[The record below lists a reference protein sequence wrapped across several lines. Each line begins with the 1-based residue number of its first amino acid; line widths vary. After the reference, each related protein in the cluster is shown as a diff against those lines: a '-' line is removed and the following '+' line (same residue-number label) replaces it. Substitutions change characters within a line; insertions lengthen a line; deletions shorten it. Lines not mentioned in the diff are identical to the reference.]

1 MEQQQDNQIAT
12 GHPRL
17 RPSGFTPNE
26 GRHMSSRS
34 GRRPR
39 FGGDGS
45 TAPPKVPQN
54 EILSKLPS
62 EEFARLQEHAS
73 EAQFSLRDELF
84 EPGDTLERV
93 YFPLNVMFSLINV
106 LEDGT
111 AVEVMTVGRE
121 GFVGFTLLNEVSTA
135 RYKGMCQIAGTSLTM
150 EAKKFLVLIEKMPD
164 LRRRLRRYGQ
174 FANEVAAQSV
184 ARAGTSSSVSRA
196 EWAEWALSSQCHAT
210 DLSTTTYAIRP
221 CADPPGIGLGAQK
234 MGRVD
239 RVEVS
244 QAQVLV
250 WKPLAQ
256 AVHSAHEWH

>member
-1 MEQQQDNQIAT
+1 
-12 GHPRL
+12 
-17 RPSGFTPNE
+17 
-26 GRHMSSRS
+26 MSSRS
-34 GRRPR
+34 GRGPR

-54 EILSKLPS
+54 QILSKLPS

-84 EPGDTLERV
+84 EPGDRLERV

-106 LEDGT
+106 LDDGT

-184 ARAGTSSSVSRA
+184 ACNSVHNVEQRLARWLLVTGDAVDSKTFDITQEFLSQMLAVRRAGVTNAMGSLERRALLEHRYGKVTLQDVEGLKKTSCECYR
-196 EWAEWALSSQCHAT
+196 T
-210 DLSTTTYAIRP
+210 IREK
-221 CADPPGIGLGAQK
+221 ASELLD
-234 MGRVD
+234 
-239 RVEVS
+239 
-244 QAQVLV
+244 
-250 WKPLAQ
+250 
-256 AVHSAHEWH
+256 